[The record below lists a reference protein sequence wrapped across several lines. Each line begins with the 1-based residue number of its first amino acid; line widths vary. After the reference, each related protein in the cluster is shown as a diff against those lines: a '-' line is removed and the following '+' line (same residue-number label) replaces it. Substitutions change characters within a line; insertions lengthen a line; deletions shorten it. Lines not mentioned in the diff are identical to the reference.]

1 MAQLITALEI
11 ITTCFTNKST
21 DTALLKTQLIEIA
34 QEEHIRPILGQDL
47 YDLIVAENETQV
59 YTGLNATLHTTY
71 IKPCLAF
78 YVKFE
83 ALPDMNMNT
92 TSKGIIS
99 NNSEF
104 GSQVSSAQRA
114 ELSIKVRSHADTLR
128 DKMIRYIEDNPTSFT
143 LYSTVENITTNN
155 KFLGGIVL

>member
-1 MAQLITALEI
+1 MAQLITALEV

-47 YDLIVAENETQV
+47 YDLIVAENDAQV
-59 YTGLNATLHTTY
+59 YTGLNATLHTT
-71 IKPCLAF
+71 F

-143 LYSTVENITTNN
+143 LYSTGENITTNN

>member
-1 MAQLITALEI
+1 M
-11 ITTCFTNKST
+11 
-21 DTALLKTQLIEIA
+21 
-34 QEEHIRPILGQDL
+34 
-47 YDLIVAENETQV
+47 

-143 LYSTVENITTNN
+143 LYSTGENITTNN